1 MTLNSQS
8 KPQDKGAERLEERTR
23 LRVPGAF
30 AAHLACFQGRARP
43 STLPRAPHLEPS
55 LPGFSY
61 HPQPLPSS
69 PGARP
74 CSTRASPLALVPRAL
89 CPRAQSPGCPHRAA
103 ATRLL
108 PSGDCGGKPQPG
120 HTQFSL
126 GPHRALTAGCS
137 GREAHCC
144 TDWAS
149 PGLDR
154 PGSHQVPSK
163 HLARKPLIPEALYS
177 RGAEL
182 AWPLSLAPSR
192 LLEPRPLTTS
202 HAQPAPATPTP
213 P

>member
-103 ATRLL
+103 ATRPL

-182 AWPLSLAPSR
+182 AWPFSLAPSR

-202 HAQPAPATPTP
+202 HAQPAPATPP
-213 P
+213 